1 LTVGL
6 ALFKLGLVRQTFKFA
21 DDQFGRR
28 SDDAVEWRR
37 SRRSEAGSLI
47 SKMPNAEPDVS
58 WERSIM
64 KFHRRLVL
72 GGMASLL
79 AVPFARSVDSARA
92 ADKIKIGF
100 LLKTMQE
107 ERYQRDKSAF
117 LAKAKALGADVIFD
131 SANND
136 EQTQL
141 AAFENMLSQ
150 GAQVIVLQP
159 VNTGTAGSL
168 VTSAHK
174 AHVKVV
180 GYDAML
186 LNGPLDAMV
195 MQDSWAVGKLQ
206 ADAMV
211 AWLKARYG
219 SVKGNVALI
228 RGQPG
233 DSNANAMSSGVLE
246 VLKANPDLKLIADQ
260 SHEGWSPDKAMATTE
275 NLLTKFGNRID
286 AVICNNSGM
295 ARGVIAALD
304 AQGLAGADKVF
315 VAGSDADLVNIQ
327 YVAQGK
333 EAAEIWKKIAPL
345 AETAVET
352 AVALAQNPDKDPKT
366 LFKVDR
372 MVNNGAVD
380 VPTIVTPVLLVDKK
394 NLDSTIIAEG
404 FYTRQQV
411 YGK

>member
-1 LTVGL
+1 LRHRAIVPGC
-6 ALFKLGLVRQTFKFA
+6 RQKTA
-21 DDQFGRR
+21 D
-28 SDDAVEWRR
+28 
-37 SRRSEAGSLI
+37 
-47 SKMPNAEPDVS
+47 PDR
-58 WERSIM
+58 ERSIM
-64 KFHRRLVL
+64 KVHRRLVI

-79 AVPFARSVDSARA
+79 MASLLALSFTLTVNPAGAI
-92 ADKIKIGF
+92 DKIKIGF

-107 ERYQRDKSAF
+107 ERYQRDKAAF
-117 LAKAKALGADVIFD
+117 LAKARALGAEVIFD

-159 VNTGTAGSL
+159 VNTGTAGSM

-174 AHVKVV
+174 SGVKVV

-186 LNGPLDAMV
+186 VNGPLDAMV

-206 ADAMV
+206 AEAMV
-211 AWLKARYG
+211 AWLKAKSG
-219 SVKGNVALI
+219 SAKGNVALI

-233 DSNANAMSSGVLE
+233 DSNANTMSSGVLE
-246 VLKANPDLKLIADQ
+246 VLKANPDLRLVSDQ
-260 SHEGWSPDKAMATTE
+260 SHDGWSPDKAMATTE
-275 NLLTKFGNRID
+275 NLLTKFGNKID

-304 AQGLAGADKVF
+304 AQGLASADKVF

-333 EAAEIWKKIAPL
+333 QAAEVWKKIAPL
-345 AETAVET
+345 AETAAET
-352 AVALAQNPDKDPKT
+352 AVMLARDPDKDPRT
-366 LFKVDR
+366 ILRPDR
-372 MVNNGAVD
+372 IINNGAVD
-380 VPTIVTPVLLVDKK
+380 VPTIVTPVVLVDRS
-394 NLDSTIIAEG
+394 NLDTTIIAEG
-404 FYTRQQV
+404 IYSHQQV

>member
-1 LTVGL
+1 M
-6 ALFKLGLVRQTFKFA
+6 R
-21 DDQFGRR
+21 
-28 SDDAVEWRR
+28 
-37 SRRSEAGSLI
+37 I
-47 SKMPNAEPDVS
+47 
-58 WERSIM
+58 
-64 KFHRRLVL
+64 HRRLVL
-72 GGMASLL
+72 AGVAALL
-79 AVPFARSVDSARA
+79 AALFVPSVNQAVA

-107 ERYQRDKSAF
+107 ERYQRDKAAF
-117 LAKAKALGADVIFD
+117 LARAKALGAEVIFD

-150 GAQVIVLQP
+150 GARVIVLQP
-159 VNTGTAGSL
+159 VNTGTAGSM

-174 AHVKVV
+174 SGVKVV

-186 LNGPLDAMV
+186 VNGPLDAMV

-206 ADAMV
+206 AEAMV
-211 AWLKARYG
+211 AWLKQRYG

-233 DSNANAMSSGVLE
+233 DSNANTMSSGVLE
-246 VLKANPDLKLIADQ
+246 VLKANPDLKLVADQ
-260 SHEGWSPDKAMATTE
+260 SHEGWSPDKAMATAE

-304 AQGLAGADKVF
+304 AQGLASAEKVF

-327 YVAQGK
+327 FVAQGK
-333 EAAEIWKKIAPL
+333 EAAEIWKKIDPL
-345 AETAVET
+345 AESAVET
-352 AVALAQNPDKDPKT
+352 AVKLAQNPDKDPKT
-366 LFKVDR
+366 LLKFDR
-372 MVNNGAVD
+372 VINNGAVD
-380 VPTIVTPVLLVDKK
+380 VPTIVTPVVLVDKA
-394 NLDSTIIAEG
+394 NLEGTIIAEG